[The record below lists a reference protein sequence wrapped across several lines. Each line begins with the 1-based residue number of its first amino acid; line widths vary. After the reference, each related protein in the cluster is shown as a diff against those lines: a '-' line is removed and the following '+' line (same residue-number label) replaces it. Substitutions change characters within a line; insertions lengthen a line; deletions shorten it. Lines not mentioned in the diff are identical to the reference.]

1 MMCPS
6 SWKPGMGVRRSG
18 FSTADTV
25 DLPPSRS
32 NFQGISSAAGLA
44 IAGCRFVM
52 HKPEDDCR
60 MNLRI
65 VWEMFRDDLKRI
77 PFDLA
82 ANRVLGSVLVPR
94 LVRAAGYRVLGA
106 DVSIR
111 ANIYPHVNF
120 QTNRVT
126 IGSAV
131 MVNEGTRF
139 ANHGRVELQDN
150 VSVGQ
155 EVLFLSDS
163 HEIGSS
169 GRRNGGADID
179 AADRGRDGLM
189 DRRQG
194 HHHAR
199 RHRGCR
205 DDCGRRGRGD
215 PRLQTQP
222 DLCRRTGQGDQAV
235 GGLGLDRVSLMS

>member
-1 MMCPS
+1 
-6 SWKPGMGVRRSG
+6 
-18 FSTADTV
+18 
-25 DLPPSRS
+25 
-32 NFQGISSAAGLA
+32 
-44 IAGCRFVM
+44 
-52 HKPEDDCR
+52 

-65 VWEMFRDDLKRI
+65 AWEMFRDDLKRI

-94 LVRAAGYRVLGA
+94 LVRAAGYRLLGA

-111 ANIYPHVNF
+111 ANIYPHVTF

-131 MVNEGTRF
+131 TVNEGTRF
-139 ANHGRVELQDN
+139 ANNGRVALQDN

-163 HEIGSS
+163 HEIGPT

-179 AADRGRDGLM
+179 APIVVETGSWIGARAIIMPGVTVGAGTIVAAGAVVTRDCKPNRVYAGVP
-189 DRRQG
+189 
-194 HHHAR
+194 AR
-199 RHRGCR
+199 EIREL
-205 DDCGRRGRGD
+205 DD
-215 PRLQTQP
+215 
-222 DLCRRTGQGDQAV
+222 
-235 GGLGLDRVSLMS
+235 